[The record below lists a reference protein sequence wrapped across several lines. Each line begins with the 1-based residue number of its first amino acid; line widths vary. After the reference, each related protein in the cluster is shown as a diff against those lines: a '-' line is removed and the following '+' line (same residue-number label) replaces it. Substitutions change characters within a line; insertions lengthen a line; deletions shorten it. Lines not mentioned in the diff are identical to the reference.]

1 MLTVLMKIVH
11 YWDFRPVLLCSHV
24 KVWRQFEPQLANRRQ
39 AARGF
44 SFHIPRRVHRSWS
57 NRLQLAA
64 LPLWVAGA
72 EAGRPQSLAFNPLHL
87 LYRRRSQ
94 RRTSA

>member
-44 SFHIPRRVHRSWS
+44 SFHIPRRGFIGRGQIGFNW
-57 NRLQLAA
+57 QLSPYG
-64 LPLWVAGA
+64 LRGLRP
-72 EAGRPQSLAFNPLHL
+72 AGRS
-87 LYRRRSQ
+87 R
-94 RRTSA
+94 